1 MDLTFSCENC
11 KQQLA
16 VDASA
21 AGSRIECPS
30 CGQSLTVPHLDPSN
44 IHLANPMASSAAA
57 REEKHFSV
65 PVHDH
70 PTEMLIEKPLP
81 TLEVAA
87 REEDKKLKIRCIKR
101 TDCIEVGKDRFE
113 EIVSGV
119 LAKIGQEHIVSINAI
134 NYSHIDMGSRQIL
147 VDFGVMIIYKG

>member
-1 MDLTFSCENC
+1 MDLTFSCEHC

-21 AGSRIECPS
+21 AGSEIECPS
-30 CGQSLTVPHLDPSN
+30 CGRSLTVPQPDPSN
-44 IHLANPMASSAAA
+44 IHLSNPMASSAAA

-70 PTEMLIEKPLP
+70 PTEVLIATALP

-87 REEDKKLKIRCIKR
+87 REEDKKLRIRCIKR
-101 TDCIEVGKDRFE
+101 VDCVEVGKDRFE
-113 EIVSGV
+113 EVVTSFLG
-119 LAKIGQEHIVSINAI
+119 KIGQEFI
-134 NYSHIDMGSRQIL
+134 
-147 VDFGVMIIYKG
+147 

>member
-1 MDLTFSCENC
+1 MDLTFSCEHC

-16 VDASA
+16 VDTSA
-21 AGSRIECPS
+21 AGTEIECPS
-30 CGQSLTVPHLDPSN
+30 CGRELTVPQPDPTN
-44 IHLANPMASSAAA
+44 IHLANPINASAAA
-57 REEKHFSV
+57 KEDRHFSV

-87 REEDKKLKIRCIKR
+87 RDEDKLMKIRCIKR

-113 EIVSGV
+113 EVVSGF
-119 LAKIGQEHIVSINAI
+119 LSKIGQQYIIGIHPI

-147 VDFGVMIIYKG
+147 VDFGVMIVYRG

>member
-16 VDASA
+16 VDVSA
-21 AGSRIECPS
+21 AGSKIECPS
-30 CGQSLTVPHLDPSN
+30 CGQTLTVPQPDPSN

-70 PTEMLIEKPLP
+70 PSEVLIEKPLP

-101 TDCIEVGKDRFE
+101 TDCIEVGKDHFE
-113 EIVSGV
+113 EVVSGF

-147 VDFGVMIIYKG
+147 TDFGVMIIYRG